1 MSIRAHEWQ
10 RGSNVVHC
18 CYGHGRGSEGVRDE
32 TSKFLARN
40 TPAQPPRCA
49 EGEAID
55 WVSLHCRLRPLLL
68 NLRYPT
74 LPSPSDQLPGL
85 CLTAREPILAHPRPS
100 HAQSGRPLP
109 PSPSPSPPVAYR
121 SSLRQPVD
129 LHVPETQRSNVRYCM
144 YLSAGP
150 LGVAEERRHRTD
162 YRTTGGDWA
171 TS

>member
-1 MSIRAHEWQ
+1 M
-10 RGSNVVHC
+10 
-18 CYGHGRGSEGVRDE
+18 RDE

-85 CLTAREPILAHPRPS
+85 CLTAREPNSRPS
-100 HAQSGRPLP
+100 SPIACPVRPPAP
-109 PSPSPSPPVAYR
+109 PIPIPPVAYR
-121 SSLRQPVD
+121 SSLRQPVH

>member
-1 MSIRAHEWQ
+1 MRSIRAHEWQ

-109 PSPSPSPPVAYR
+109 PSPSPQSHTEARCGSPSICMFPRRREVM
-121 SSLRQPVD
+121 SGIVCTSL
-129 LHVPETQRSNVRYCM
+129 
-144 YLSAGP
+144 
-150 LGVAEERRHRTD
+150 LGRWE
-162 YRTTGGDWA
+162 
-171 TS
+171 